1 MYDRVSTNIHTPV
14 GMTESFPIKVGLH
27 QGPALNSFIF
37 TVIME
42 EISKSIWKTVP
53 LCMLFADDIVLV
65 AETKEEANS
74 KLEECREA
82 LEVKGLRI
90 SRTKTKYLRCNYSG
104 TESIG
109 EPESNREIDENVTN
123 RIQAGWLKWRAATGV
138 LCDKKIPKRLKG
150 KFYRIAIKPTLLYGT
165 ECWPVKKIFEQRMK
179 VIEMRMLKRCVVIL

>member
-1 MYDRVSTNIHTPV
+1 MFIDLEKAYDNIPRSIVWDSLKNSGISRRYIEVIQDMYDRVSTNIHTPV

-74 KLEECREA
+74 KLEEWREV
-82 LEVKGLRI
+82 LKGKGLRI
-90 SRTKTKYLRCNYSG
+90 SRTKTEYLLYNFSG
-104 TESIG
+104 VESIG
-109 EPESNREIDENVTN
+109 EPEVTIGGEVVECTSKFKYLGSLIQSNGEIDEDVTN
-123 RIQAGWLKWRAATGV
+123 HKQVGWLKW
-138 LCDKKIPKRLKG
+138 
-150 KFYRIAIKPTLLYGT
+150 
-165 ECWPVKKIFEQRMK
+165 
-179 VIEMRMLKRCVVIL
+179 